1 MLVVYDV
8 SSLGPPRYLH
18 VTQGKAKAK
27 LLASLSSSLAQ
38 TRKYVGSEVGR
49 VLVDTSGLQKGVNN
63 GRVFLG
69 GLVCVVPFKERVS

>member
-1 MLVVYDV
+1 MHIT
-8 SSLGPPRYLH
+8 LH

-27 LLASLSSSLAQ
+27 LLASLSSSLTQ
-38 TRKYVGSEVGR
+38 TRKYGSEVGR
-49 VLVDTSGLQKGVNN
+49 VLVDTSGLQNGVNS